1 MEVFNPKNHTEKSL
15 DLRIKMRNRQIYEL
29 KQELGLV
36 YEKPNEFELLAQELG
51 LEDFA
56 KTLKKW
62 KNK

>member
-15 DLRIKMRNRQIYEL
+15 DLRIKMRNRQIYKL

-56 KTLKKW
+56 KTLKQW